1 MISVDNTDNT
11 SENGNNIDA
20 VTDRVPAVHE
30 DMHVRGK
37 INILN
42 SSLGFDNL
50 IKKHSHGLL
59 VRISATN

>member
-1 MISVDNTDNT
+1 MWDVVISVDNTDNTDNT

-20 VTDRVPAVHE
+20 VTDRAPAVHE

-42 SSLGFDNL
+42 SS
-50 IKKHSHGLL
+50 
-59 VRISATN
+59 